1 MQKLQ
6 FENQILLTLWEK
18 KPLFFWIKR
27 DGKGMS
33 VLTVLLCKFKL
44 LELHAT
50 DVYI

>member
-1 MQKLQ
+1 MQKIQ
-6 FENQILLTLWEK
+6 FENQFFNPFWK
-18 KPLFFWIKR
+18 KKTLFFWIKR

-33 VLTVLLCKFKL
+33 VQTVHCKFEL